1 MRNMKETSMV
11 YLTRRVTFS
20 AAHRLWSN
28 ALSEA
33 ENIAIYDKCANPNG
47 HGHNYVLE
55 VTVRGTPDPH
65 TGMVLNLVALKQAM
79 NEQIIAW
86 VDHKHLNHDVPWL
99 EGCIPTTEVLT
110 IKFWERL
117 ERALPAG
124 LLYEV
129 KLLETENNSAS
140 YRGEAQEA

>member
-1 MRNMKETSMV
+1 MKETGMV
-11 YLTRRVTFS
+11 YLTRRITFS

-55 VTVRGTPDPH
+55 VTVHGTPDPR

-79 NEQIIAW
+79 NEQIIDW

-99 EGCIPTTEVLT
+99 EDCIPTTEVLT

-140 YRGEAQEA
+140 YRGETQEA